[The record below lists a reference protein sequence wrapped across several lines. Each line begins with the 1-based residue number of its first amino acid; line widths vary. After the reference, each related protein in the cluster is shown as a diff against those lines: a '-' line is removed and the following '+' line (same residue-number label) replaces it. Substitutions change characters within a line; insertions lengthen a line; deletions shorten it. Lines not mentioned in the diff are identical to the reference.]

1 MNLVFFGPPGAGKG
15 TQAALIKD
23 RYSLLH
29 LSTGDML
36 REEVANETPLGLAA
50 KKIMDE
56 GALVSDDIV
65 IGMIEGRITAAA
77 KSGGQGAIFDGF
89 PRTVAQAE
97 ALDKMLAVHGAQ
109 IDIVIELQVEDDAL
123 VSRIEKRAA
132 EQGRSD
138 DTVETLKKRLA
149 QYRDYS
155 AKVIPY
161 YKENSPYQV
170 VDGMQSIDAVTASVT
185 AILDAR
191 KAA

>member
-36 REEVANETPLGLAA
+36 REEVANQTPLGLEA

-56 GALVSDDIV
+56 GQLVSDEIV
-65 IGMIEGRITAAA
+65 IGMIEGRLTEAA
-77 KSGGQGAIFDGF
+77 KTGGQGAIFDGF

-97 ALDKMLAVHGAQ
+97 ALDKMLAAHGAQ
-109 IDIVIELQVEDDAL
+109 IDIVIELQVEDDAI

-132 EQGRSD
+132 EEGRSD
-138 DTVETLKKRLA
+138 DTLETLKKRLA

-155 AKVIPY
+155 AQVIPY
-161 YKENSPYQV
+161 YKENAPYQI
-170 VDGMQSIDAVTASVT
+170 VDGMQSIEDVTASVT
-185 AILDAR
+185 NILDAR

>member
-23 RYSLLH
+23 RYALLH

-36 REEVANETPLGLAA
+36 REEVANQTPLGIEA
-50 KKIMDE
+50 KAIMDA
-56 GALVSDDIV
+56 GALVSDEIV
-65 IGMIEGRITAAA
+65 IGMIEGRIKEAAA
-77 KSGGQGAIFDGF
+77 TGGQGAIFDGF

-97 ALDKMLAVHGAQ
+97 ALDKMLAAQ
-109 IDIVIELQVEDDAL
+109 GTKIDIVIELQVEDDAL
-123 VSRIEKRAA
+123 VSRIEKRAI

-161 YKENSPYQV
+161 YKESAPYEV
-170 VDGMQSIDAVTASVT
+170 VDGMQSIEDVTASVT
-185 AILDAR
+185 EILDAR
-191 KAA
+191 QAA